1 MSRFFVVVICPLP
14 FYRFIFI
21 FLFFLLTKMSFLETN
36 FPGKVKKKN
45 NKPKVFLSEG
55 EHTDDRTKN

>member
-1 MSRFFVVVICPLP
+1 
-14 FYRFIFI
+14 
-21 FLFFLLTKMSFLETN
+21 MSFLETN

-55 EHTDDRTKN
+55 EHTDDRTKNGPFFLYFCHKQ